1 MGILENLKETWKMVE
16 LANNIEKEYHDD
28 GPDNTKIF
36 KVNGEQVRNTLDTGF
51 IGGGHSF
58 VYDYVPENEIWIENM
73 TAPGDQKFIL
83 SHELVERFLMK
94 HLSYGYE
101 KAHNIAN
108 KVEGKLRAG
117 EEPETVFGDFCKEY
131 FKKPELQNSGK
142 QLALAYYGY

>member
-1 MGILENLKETWKMVE
+1 
-16 LANNIEKEYHDD
+16 
-28 GPDNTKIF
+28 
-36 KVNGEQVRNTLDTGF
+36 
-51 IGGGHSF
+51 
-58 VYDYVPENEIWIENM
+58 
-73 TAPGDQKFIL
+73 
-83 SHELVERFLMK
+83 MK